1 MRRDRFGLRVTAG
14 HADVVEAIDAF
25 AIEVLSHGQR
35 AALIVDAATRDDGAP
50 LANAHAAL
58 LHLFL
63 QTAEGRQRA
72 RPWLERARAAL
83 RPSTDERERRWVDAV
98 EAWSRG
104 DADTALDLHLAIARA
119 WPRDLLNLKLA
130 QVHQLNRG
138 ERRGMAEVSAA
149 ALPHHPDASYA
160 LGLHAFA
167 LEQIG
172 ELDAAR
178 AAGEQAVAMNPDDP
192 WAQHAVAHVFEARG
206 DTGGGIAWLAPLSGS
221 WARCSSFMSTH
232 NWWHLA
238 LFHLERGEPDTA
250 LALHDERVWGVRKTY
265 VQDQVNA
272 ISLLARL
279 EFAGVGVGTR
289 WLDLADHV
297 RPRIFDRQN
306 GFLDL
311 HFGYALARAGDDV
324 AVAKLVGGIA
334 EHAARSAS
342 PLWSDVALP
351 AVRGLVACARGQW
364 REAAIRL
371 GPLAGRLHRLGGST
385 AQQAWFE
392 RLRRRALADGRVPA
406 ARGTALEAAA

>member
-1 MRRDRFGLRVTAG
+1 VRRDRYGLRVSTESAE
-14 HADVVEAIDAF
+14 VVDAIDAF
-25 AIEVLSHGQR
+25 AIEVLSHGQQ
-35 AALIVDAATRDDGAP
+35 AALIVDAAAREAGAV

-63 QTAEGRQRA
+63 QTSEGRQRA
-72 RPWLERARAAL
+72 RPWLERARVAAT
-83 RPSTDERERRWVDAV
+83 RPQTDARERRWVAAVDA
-98 EAWSRG
+98 WCRG
-104 DADTALDLHLAIARA
+104 DADAALDTHLAIARD

-130 QVHQLNRG
+130 QIHQLNRG
-138 ERRGMAEVSAA
+138 DRRAMAELTAA
-149 ALPHHPDASYA
+149 VLPHHPDTSYA

-167 LEQIG
+167 LEQVG

-178 AAGEQAVAMNPDDP
+178 AAGERAVAMNPDDP

-206 DTGGGIAWLAPLSGS
+206 DVAGGLAWLEPLTGR

-238 LFHLERGEPDTA
+238 LFHLERGDADAA
-250 LALHDERVWGVRKTY
+250 LALHDGRVWGVRKHY

-279 EFAGVGVGTR
+279 ELAGAEVGSR
-289 WLDLADHV
+289 WLDLAAHV
-297 RPRIFDRQN
+297 RPRIHDRQN

-324 AVAKLVGGIA
+324 AVAKLVGGMA
-334 EHAARSAS
+334 EHAARTAS
-342 PLWSDVALP
+342 PLWREVALP
-351 AVRGLVACARGQW
+351 AIRGLVACARGQW
-364 REAAIRL
+364 QEAGMRL
-371 GPLAGRLHRLGGST
+371 GPLAGRLHLLGGST

-392 RLRRRALADGRVPA
+392 RLRRHALAGGRRVARHDA
-406 ARGTALEAAA
+406 AIEAA